1 MHFLAP
7 MYSLICVCIA
17 EKKTDFKMHC
27 PNHLPKNTK
36 ARGFRKQ
43 FEVSH
48 EDVSFLCSRVNQPD
62 ANYGSI
68 TSAQIEKT
76 IQ

>member
-27 PNHLPKNTK
+27 PNHLLKNTK
-36 ARGFRKQ
+36 ARGFQYSLKSVIMRM
-43 FEVSH
+43 FP
-48 EDVSFLCSRVNQPD
+48 FRSRVNQPD

-68 TSAQIEKT
+68 TLST
-76 IQ
+76 D

>member
-1 MHFLAP
+1 MHFLAQ

-27 PNHLPKNTK
+27 PKINHLPKNTK
-36 ARGFRKQ
+36 ARDSENSLNSVMRMFPFR
-43 FEVSH
+43 FSI
-48 EDVSFLCSRVNQPD
+48 NQLD

-68 TSAQIEKT
+68 TSAQNDS
-76 IQ
+76 

>member
-43 FEVSH
+43 FEVMRMFPFRS
-48 EDVSFLCSRVNQPD
+48 SVNQPA